1 MRISWKIMLL
11 LSRSPRSLT
20 TLGMS
25 MTIIVDV
32 SENSHLVLNGGGQ
45 SSSQTDPSYSPG
57 VPGVASPYG
66 LVM

>member
-1 MRISWKIMLL
+1 
-11 LSRSPRSLT
+11 
-20 TLGMS
+20 